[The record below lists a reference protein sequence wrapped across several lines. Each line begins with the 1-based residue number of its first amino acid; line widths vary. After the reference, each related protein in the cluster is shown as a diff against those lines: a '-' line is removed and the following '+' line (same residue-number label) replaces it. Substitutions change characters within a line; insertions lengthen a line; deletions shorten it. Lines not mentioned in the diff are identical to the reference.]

1 MPTNT
6 EETEST
12 KKSVLEEAKDLLDF
26 VDDDVD
32 TKTEETKAICRSSWL
47 VKHLTQY

>member
-6 EETEST
+6 EATEST
-12 KKSVLEEAKDLLDF
+12 KKSALEEAKDLLDF

-32 TKTEETKAICRSSWL
+32 TKTEETEKQFADLLGW
-47 VKHLTQY
+47 